1 MAIPWSPSG
10 QYIQEYIASPGGVSY
25 DMNIG
30 DTTYSRIDVCTSSLS
45 HGLTYTIHSRPG
57 ANAANTGDIWSSRFI
72 NVYNTSGVSSY
83 CTTVTNAWFTCLVP
97 NSVLGLGTGQWTG
110 YVQANWHG
118 HLSISGTTATLVST
132 ADGSYANIVS
142 GDYIM
147 IHISGVGWSCILAG
161 GTPSGPTGSFTV
173 SGGCASGNSVP
184 AIGSSEA
191 YDAQVCA
198 SSATISPGPD
208 NAGLIQ
214 GNSEPD
220 ATYFGGGIT
229 GNQHTVGMNPN
240 GVGTCTGTGNGHW
253 GLFNG
258 NGATI
263 VSGGSSG
270 SPLTNWVSR
279 RTSIYKPEISQ
290 IGGSG
295 TVVNFLDMIG
305 WQ

>member
-1 MAIPWSPSG
+1 
-10 QYIQEYIASPGGVSY
+10 
-25 DMNIG
+25 MNIA
-30 DTTYSRIDVCTSSLS
+30 DSTYSRIDVCTSSYS

-57 ANAANTGDIWSSRFI
+57 ANASATGDIYSSRLV
-72 NVYNTSGVSSY
+72 NVFSTSGVSSY
-83 CTTVTNAWFTCLVP
+83 CTPALNAWFTCLVP

-118 HLSISGTTATLVST
+118 QLTLSGGNTATLLST
-132 ADGSYANIVS
+132 ADGSYANIAS

-147 IHISGVGWSCILAG
+147 VHVPSAQGGGWICVLA
-161 GTPSGPTGSFTV
+161 TSTASGPTGTFSV
-173 SGGCASGNSVP
+173 SSGCASGNGV
-184 AIGSSEA
+184 AGLTNVEA

-198 SSATISPGPD
+198 SSATVSPGPD

-220 ATYFGGGIT
+220 ATYFGGGI
-229 GNQHTVGMNPN
+229 VGYAHSAGTNPN
-240 GVGTCTGTGNGHW
+240 GVGSCSGTGNGHW

-258 NGATI
+258 NSATI
-263 VSGGSSG
+263 TTQGSSG
-270 SPLTNWVSR
+270 SPLSNWVSR
-279 RTSIYKPEISQ
+279 RTSIYKPEIQQ

-305 WQ
+305 WTH